1 VPPVKLD
8 SELVRTRI
16 AITHQLLCSG
26 VKILLSTAD
35 TLFERSRRALVENLQ
50 AATWPFAYL
59 NAEQPGIFIRA
70 ARTPLKLLNS
80 TLGAQMVPAR

>member
-26 VKILLSTAD
+26 VKILLSTPD

-50 AATWPFAYL
+50 AATLALRLP
-59 NAEQPGIFIRA
+59 QCGT
-70 ARTPLKLLNS
+70 ARDFHPCRQG
-80 TLGAQMVPAR
+80 TLEVP